1 MTNCLRQFALNKV
14 LYVIVASQLVACGGS
29 GGGGGSSASSA
40 STGSSATGTS
50 TGTITLEWTAP
61 VIRAD
66 GTPLSLAEIDSF
78 RIYYR
83 EQVDDY
89 YPNNVDVKDGT
100 ATSATMTGIPAGN
113 YFLAMTTF
121 DTEGRQSKF
130 SSEVSK
136 TVQ

>member
-1 MTNCLRQFALNKV
+1 MTACFGQSALNKV
-14 LYVIVASQLVACGGS
+14 LHVIVASQLVACGG
-29 GGGGGSSASSA
+29 GD
-40 STGSSATGTS
+40 SSATDAN
-50 TGTITLEWTAP
+50 TGNITLEWTAP
-61 VIRAD
+61 VMRAD
-66 GTPLSLAEIDSF
+66 GTPLSLAEIDGF

-83 EQVDDY
+83 EHLDDY
-89 YPNNVDVKDGT
+89 YPNYVEVKDGT
-100 ATSATMTGIPAGN
+100 ATSATMTSIPAGN